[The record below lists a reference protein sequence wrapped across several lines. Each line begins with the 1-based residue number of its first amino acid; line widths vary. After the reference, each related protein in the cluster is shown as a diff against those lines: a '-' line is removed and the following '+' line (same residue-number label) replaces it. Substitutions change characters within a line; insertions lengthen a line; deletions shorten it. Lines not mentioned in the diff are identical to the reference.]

1 MSEEEQR
8 QTWRAVTASEVYE
21 FPVVC
26 RDGKWAASTI
36 RWIQEAHKAS
46 PQAAVAYIAAL
57 WNLTVTEIRGPGELT
72 TAEQVAAETARCAAI
87 CRQAGHMGDETRTPA
102 QVGRECAQAILR

>member
-72 TAEQVAAETARCAAI
+72 TAEQVEAAVAEERAKHGGLDVVLGTVYVVP
-87 CRQAGHMGDETRTPA
+87 T
-102 QVGRECAQAILR
+102 